1 MGRTYFGLFRIPF
14 TSLRFFNVYGP
25 RLRPDLALSIFTQ
38 KLLRGEPIP
47 LYGDGSTERDFTHIS
62 DICSGIL
69 AALSAEGIA
78 GECINLGHHQPLSMN
93 RLLELLETAAGKR
106 ARIERYEPRAG
117 DLPLT
122 CADLTKAQR
131 LLNYQPQVSIEQGVR
146 EFVQWMREQ
155 E

>member
-25 RLRPDLALSIFTQ
+25 RLRPDLALSIFTR

-69 AALSAEGIA
+69 AALTAEGIA
-78 GECINLGHHQPLSMN
+78 GECINLGHNQPISMK
-93 RLLELLETAAGKR
+93 RLLEILEAATGKN
-106 ARIERYEPRAG
+106 AELEHHAPRAG

-122 CADLTKAQR
+122 CADLTKAKR
-131 LLNYQPQVSIEQGVR
+131 LLNFQPQISIEQGVR
-146 EFVQWMREQ
+146 EFVEWMRGQ
-155 E
+155 A